1 MAKEDSI
8 TNTNHPRPNTQ
19 DPGPNPQDLIPKTLL
34 VTGGA
39 GFIGSNFVRYVLREH
54 PDWVVVNL
62 DKLTYAGNLAN
73 LADIESQYGASR
85 TLTPKTQDLTPR
97 YFFVHGDIC
106 DRKLVNS
113 LFTGSYFASR
123 NLTPNTQELRPNM
136 AHAPTPSPQ
145 DLRPN
150 MAHALTPNT
159 QDLEVD
165 ACVNFAAESHV
176 DRSILDASPF
186 IETNIKGTQVLLDAA
201 RTHWLDSSSSKNQ
214 ELRTNNRFIQIS
226 TDEVYGALGKTGKF
240 TEESHLEPNSPYAAS
255 KAAAELLC
263 RAYNKAYSLPVIIT
277 RSSNNYGP
285 YQFPEK
291 LIPLMIRNALNGKEL
306 PVYGEGKQV
315 RDWLYVEDN
324 CRAIDLVLCEGKPGE
339 VYNIGGNCEKKNIDV
354 VELIC
359 DILEEKLP
367 SHPLIPNPES
377 STPNTQ
383 DLRPNIQF
391 IKDPRGAAHDFRYA
405 LDCSK
410 IKEDLDWE
418 PEHAF
423 EEGLEQTVAW
433 YLENRDWVENVITGE
448 YQDYYEKVYGPES

>member
-1 MAKEDSI
+1 MPIAK
-8 TNTNHPRPNTQ
+8 TQ
-19 DPGPNPQDLIPKTLL
+19 DPRPNPQDLAPKTLL

-54 PDWVVVNL
+54 PDWTVVNL

-73 LADIESQYGASR
+73 LADIEATYGLDAFARNQEPS
-85 TLTPKTQDLTPR
+85 TKDQQPR

-106 DRKLVNS
+106 DRELVDS
-113 LFTGSYFASR
+113 LFTGSYFSSQH
-123 NLTPNTQELRPNM
+123 L
-136 AHAPTPSPQ
+136 TPSPQ

-150 MAHALTPNT
+150 S
-159 QDLEVD
+159 V
-165 ACVNFAAESHV
+165 VNFAAESHV
-176 DRSILDASPF
+176 DRSLLDASPF

-201 RTHWLDSSSSKNQ
+201 RTYWLDSSSAKNQ

-226 TDEVYGALGKTGKF
+226 TDEVYGFLGEIGKF
-240 TEESHLEPNSPYAAS
+240 TEKSSLLPNSPYAAS
-255 KAAAELLC
+255 KAAADMLC
-263 RAYNKAYSLPVIIT
+263 RAYHKTYSLPIIIT

-306 PVYGEGKQV
+306 PVYGKGLQV

-324 CRAIDLVLCEGKPGE
+324 CRAIDLVLQKGRAGE

-354 VELIC
+354 VSLIC
-359 DILEEKLP
+359 EILKD
-367 SHPLIPNPES
+367 LISKNQGPI
-377 STPNTQ
+377 PNTQ

-410 IKEDLDWE
+410 IEEELGWE
-418 PEHAF
+418 PTRDF
-423 EEGLEQTVAW
+423 EKGLEETIEW
-433 YLENRDWVENVITGE
+433 YLENQDWVESVITGE
-448 YQDYYEKVYGPES
+448 YQEYYEKVYGRE